1 MSSPLR
7 KIQRQALND
16 QIKKKGTNQ
25 ILKAA
30 SIAADEM
37 ANRKAKEMATNA
49 VMDALKSLA
58 MAIED
63 TFRCEYGYGNKRLIK
78 LMQQLNNRLP
88 DHLQFKVPK
97 REKIEQQKLYD
108 LVELLLELNCDEK
121 KCRCKNYK
129 ECNMY
134 KLFISRDIPAYDEKQ
149 AGCPYRVTKGE
160 CKLTEDEIR
169 VLRVMIEDRR
179 KRVI

>member
-1 MSSPLR
+1 MGNPLR

-16 QIKKKGTNQ
+16 QVKKKGTNH

-30 SIAADEM
+30 SLAADEM
-37 ANRKAKEMATNA
+37 ANRKAKEIATIA
-49 VMDALKSLA
+49 VTDALKSLA

-63 TFRCEYGYGNKRLIK
+63 VFRCEYGFGNKRLIK
-78 LMQQLNNRLP
+78 LMQQLNKRLP

-97 REKIEQQKLYD
+97 REKIEQAKLYD

-121 KCRCKNYK
+121 KCRCKNFK

-134 KLFISRDIPAYDEKQ
+134 KLFISRQIPVYDEEQ
-149 AGCPYRVTKGE
+149 EGCPYRITKGE
-160 CKLTEDEIR
+160 CKLTEDELR

-179 KRVI
+179 KREI